1 MPAVSLMLKMNHV
14 HHVSN
19 FGRLFA
25 NELASVLQIG
35 PDTVYHATSTE
46 DTGGWVHFDLRVD
59 DALVGEALVASGLAR
74 NKVYLQTKFTPVG
87 SQDADA
93 GMPYDASAPIS
104 TQVAQSITQSLKNL
118 GTGWVDT
125 VILHVPY
132 ENYEDTLE
140 VKSL

>member
-1 MPAVSLMLKMNHV
+1 M
-14 HHVSN
+14 
-19 FGRLFA
+19 RT
-25 NELASVLQIG
+25 Q
-35 PDTVYHATSTE
+35 E
-46 DTGGWVHFDLRVD
+46 D
-59 DALVGEALVASGLAR
+59 LVGEALVASGLPR

-104 TQVAQSITQSLKNL
+104 TQVAQFITQSLKNL

-125 VILHVPY
+125 LILHVPY